1 MPDTPVTSFYTETI
15 MQSSAFTSAAP
26 YRGLDLLEPVTRDAV
41 GKIVTAAAQAGVIL
55 QVLETFR
62 SVARQEALFAQGA
75 TQLKTVGVHHY
86 GLACD
91 LGISIG
97 GQINWKADYSIL
109 GRLASQFGLVWG
121 GDWGHPANPGSFR
134 DYDHVQRVAVADQP
148 KLFDGS
154 WYPPTDYV
162 APAVG

>member
-1 MPDTPVTSFYTETI
+1 MPNTPVTSFYTETI
-15 MQSSAFTSAAP
+15 MKSPAFLLPAP
-26 YRGLDLLEPVTRDAV
+26 YRGLDLLEPVTRDIIQ
-41 GKIVTAAAQAGVIL
+41 KIIQAALTAGTTL

-62 SVARQEALFAQGA
+62 SEARQQALFAQGA
-75 TQLKTVGVHHY
+75 TQLQQVGVHHY

-91 LGISIG
+91 LGIVIG
-97 GQINWKADYSIL
+97 GQVNWKADYSVL
-109 GRLASQFGLVWG
+109 GRYASQFGLVWG

-134 DYDHVQRVAVADQP
+134 DYDHVQRIAVADQT

-154 WYPPTDYV
+154 WYPPQDYV